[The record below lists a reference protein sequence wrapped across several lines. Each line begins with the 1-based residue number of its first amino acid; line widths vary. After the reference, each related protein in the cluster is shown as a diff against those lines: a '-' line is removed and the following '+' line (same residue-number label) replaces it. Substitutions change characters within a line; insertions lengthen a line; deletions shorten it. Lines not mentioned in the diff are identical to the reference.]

1 MQPDDLIKY
10 GLIPEFVGRLP
21 IVAALD
27 PLTEE
32 DLVKILN
39 EPKNSIIKQYKKLF
53 DLNNVTLE
61 FTEDALRAI
70 AKKAIALKT
79 GARGLRTI
87 VEESM
92 LELMYEIPGD
102 KTITKVVIEE
112 DFILK
117 KAPARILRTARP
129 KAKKEAE
136 GA

>member
-1 MQPDDLIKY
+1 M
-10 GLIPEFVGRLP
+10 
-21 IVAALD
+21 
-27 PLTEE
+27 
-32 DLVKILN
+32 
-39 EPKNSIIKQYKKLF
+39 
-53 DLNNVTLE
+53 
-61 FTEDALRAI
+61 
-70 AKKAIALKT
+70 
-79 GARGLRTI
+79 RTI

>member
-1 MQPDDLIKY
+1 
-10 GLIPEFVGRLP
+10 LIPEFVGRLP

-39 EPKNSIIKQYKKLF
+39 EPKNSIIKQYKKLC